1 MQRVVFFFVI
11 ITAMTNVSAQDP
23 GNASSAEASSRKSLL
38 KNMVAQDRGE
48 ITAIEPSSKEGGGVF
63 IGYQSGTVMNCHA
76 DQSCR
81 EFGGTP
87 AAPVER
93 LAVSLRAGGEI
104 VWVTFRQGALYQC
117 TGGQCKK
124 FIRDGVQSP

>member
-1 MQRVVFFFVI
+1 MHRVAFFFI
-11 ITAMTNVSAQDP
+11 FLTAMTCVFAQDA
-23 GNASSAEASSRKSLL
+23 GDASAAEASSRKSRL

-48 ITAIEPSSKEGGGVF
+48 ITAIEASSIEGGGVF

-76 DQSCR
+76 DQSCT

-93 LAVSLRAGGEI
+93 LAVSRRGGVEI
-104 VWVTFRQGALYQC
+104 IWVTFRQGALYQC
-117 TGGQCKK
+117 ASNQCKK
-124 FIRDGVQSP
+124 FNRDGLP